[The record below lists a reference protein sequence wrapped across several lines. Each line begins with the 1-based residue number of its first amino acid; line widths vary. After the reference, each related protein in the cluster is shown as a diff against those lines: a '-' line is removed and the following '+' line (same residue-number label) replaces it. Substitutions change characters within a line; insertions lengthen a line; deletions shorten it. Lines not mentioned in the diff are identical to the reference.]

1 MGEMMAMQLSKAAEV
16 LAGRCVSA
24 DVRFHGVSTDTRQLQ
39 QGNLFVAL
47 QGPTHDGHDYLDAA
61 RERGA
66 AAAAVSRVTNASLP
80 LLEVADTRLALG
92 RLAAHW
98 RRQFT
103 LPVVAVTGSNGKT
116 TVRSMTHAILACA
129 GRTLATQGNLNNDIG
144 LPLTLFRLTPDDR
157 YAVLEMGAN
166 HPGEIDYLA
175 AIAQP
180 DIAVVTNAGP
190 AHLEGFGDV
199 AGVARSK
206 GEVFARLGAQGVAV
220 INADDRYAP
229 LWREIAAHCRVV
241 DFGLQAQAVV
251 RARWQGHVGGSRVS
265 LSTPWGDTEFRLPL
279 PGRHNVMNA
288 LAASAAAL
296 SAGAGLDHVSQGLAT
311 LSPVAGRFTIHRLPQ
326 GVTVIDDTY
335 NANPGSL
342 QAALEVLAMAGGET
356 WLVLGDMGELG
367 SGALDLHVEAGRQAR
382 AAGVDRLYTLGEL
395 SRAAAGSFGGNA
407 AAFDTLED
415 LVMSLREAVHGGLHV
430 LVKGSRRM
438 RMERVV
444 EALDVAARG
453 QASARPRPETR
464 H

>member
-1 MGEMMAMQLSKAAEV
+1 MMTMQLSKAAEV

-24 DVRFHGVSTDTRQLQ
+24 DVLFHGVSTDTRQLQ
-39 QGNLFVAL
+39 QGSLYVAL
-47 QGPTHDGHDYLDAA
+47 QGPNHDGHDYLDAA

-66 AAAAVSRVTNASLP
+66 AAAAVSRITNTSLP
-80 LLEVADTRLALG
+80 LLEVDDTRLALG
-92 RLAAHW
+92 RLAACW
-98 RRQFT
+98 RAQFT

-116 TVRSMTHAILACA
+116 TVRSMTHAILSRA

-144 LPLTLFRLTPDDR
+144 LPLTLFRLSPEDR

-175 AIAQP
+175 AIARP

-199 AGVARSK
+199 AGVARAK
-206 GEVFARLGAQGVAV
+206 GEVFERLGAQGVAI

-229 LWREIAAHCRVV
+229 LWRELAAHCRIV
-241 DFGLQAQAVV
+241 DFGLQTDAAVH
-251 RARWQGHVGGSRVS
+251 ARWQGDVSGSRVL

-296 SAGAGLDHVSQGLAT
+296 AAGAGLDAVSQGLAS

-326 GVTVIDDTY
+326 DITVIDDTY

-342 QAALEVLAMAGGET
+342 QAAIEVLATAGGET

-367 SGALDLHVEAGRQAR
+367 RGALDLHREAGSRAR
-382 AAGVDRLYTLGEL
+382 AAGVDRLFTLGEL
-395 SRAAAGSFGGNA
+395 SRAAAEAFGGNA
-407 AAFDTLED
+407 AAFDTLEE
-415 LVMSLREAVHGGLHV
+415 LAAALRAGVHGGLHV

-444 EALDVAARG
+444 EALGVAAQG
-453 QASARPRPETR
+453 QAPSGPEAR

>member
-1 MGEMMAMQLSKAAEV
+1 MMAMQLSIAAEV

-24 DVRFHGVSTDTRQLQ
+24 DVPFRGVSTDTRQLHP
-39 QGNLFVAL
+39 GSLFVAL
-47 QGPTHDGHDYLDAA
+47 QGPNHDGHDYLDAA
-61 RERGA
+61 RAQGA
-66 AAAAVSRVTNASLP
+66 AAAAVSRLVKTSLP

-92 RLAAHW
+92 RLAAYW
-98 RRQFT
+98 RAQFT

-116 TVRSMTHAILACA
+116 TVRSMLHAILSRV

-144 LPLTLFRLTPDDR
+144 LPLTLVRLDPEDR

-175 AIAQP
+175 SIAQP
-180 DIAVVTNAGP
+180 DVAVVTNAGP

-199 AGVARSK
+199 AGVARAK
-206 GEVFARLGAQGVAV
+206 GEVFARLGPQGVA
-220 INADDRYAP
+220 ILNADDRYAP
-229 LWREIAAHCRVV
+229 LWRELTAHCRVV
-241 DFGLQAQAVV
+241 DFGLQADAAVH
-251 RARWQGHVGGSRVS
+251 ARWQGDVSGSRVA
-265 LSTPWGDTEFRLPL
+265 LCTPWGDAQFRLPL

-296 SAGAGLDHVSQGLAT
+296 AAGAGLDAIVQGLES
-311 LSPVAGRFTIHRLPQ
+311 LSPVTGRFTVHRLAQ

-342 QAALEVLAMAGGET
+342 QAAIDVLASAGGET
-356 WLVLGDMGELG
+356 WLVLGDMAELG
-367 SGALDLHVEAGRQAR
+367 PGALELHAEAGRQAR
-382 AAGVDRLYTLGEL
+382 AAGVDRLFTLGEL

-407 AAFDTLED
+407 AVFDTLEE
-415 LVMSLREAVHGGLHV
+415 LVAALRHHAHDDIHI

-444 EALDVAARG
+444 QALGVSAGAEA
-453 QASARPRPETR
+453 R